1 MTLSSLDDLF
11 AEQLKD
17 LHNSED
23 QIQNAYERWAGQAQ
37 SGDLKGMF
45 EKHRRQSQG
54 RKSDIEDICEDLGI
68 SPAGHKCQGTEGLIA
83 EGNEFLEESADGAV
97 RDAGLIAN
105 AQRIEHYGIAGYGC
119 AATTPKPPACEDD
132 SPQTTDLRF
141 SCCGRFPFEQP
152 PVGSKSAGG
161 FFETWRE
168 QRKRCE
174 LNDRRQRS
182 IVRRPPRGTA
192 HLKLYFK
199 SGQW

>member
-68 SPAGHKCQGTEGLIA
+68 SPAGHKCRGTEGLIA

-119 AATTPKPPACEDD
+119 AATYARQLGYDRAA
-132 SPQTTDLRF
+132 QT
-141 SCCGRFPFEQP
+141 
-152 PVGSKSAGG
+152 
-161 FFETWRE
+161 
-168 QRKRCE
+168 
-174 LNDRRQRS
+174 LNDALQDAEELDERMTGLAER
-182 IVRRPPRGTA
+182 VLNPEAAGV
-192 HLKLYFK
+192 
-199 SGQW
+199 